1 MPKVAKGAV
10 RRTIQGSLNA
20 GTKLLPSKIKLPILK
35 PKLLDTN
42 KKLIENC
49 NDQENKTC
57 SDVAQEKIPAIA
69 GALNCNKDIT
79 FSLCDKIDPEKTI
92 DILPDIANKTFDLN
106 EDKKANDIPKKEV
119 DVNKRE
125 HHFVREIEV
134 NKFSE
139 SIGKKVTAIIPEDS
153 ATVHSVPGVLRYFGR
168 VQTDDD
174 IWCGI
179 ETDKPSSEY
188 HDGSFNGVKYFSCKL
203 GHGLL
208 IPANYVIL
216 DHQNQFIPDPKI
228 LEFRKKLQHMK
239 SKSSKSLDEG
249 LRPNVIDITQD
260 LIDSE
265 ERQSDSGPYSLLV
278 GLNNTITKSDNQLNN
293 LENIDILSNTLT
305 LNQKFPMGL
314 TGIRDNNIT
323 NNIYANMNSHLPNR
337 FNDMCN
343 NDEIKMIEDESVLDL
358 QCYSID
364 SMADSLSDS
373 RRKSSIISQPRD
385 VSQKF
390 DSPDIHGRFSTVNKS
405 TPLSEE
411 SNKQIDLSKKFEI
424 SKKCIRIANQYD
436 KQFKL
441 QQPARKQNM
450 KPPTIIDAVIDNDT
464 SKPFQMSEYKIMKSA
479 PVGSIGLLSPT
490 VSENSNQELSK
501 QNSFEESLGILT
513 PDQMESLSF
522 LENIFSPSTD
532 DFVGML
538 ESDKGTEKT
547 ESSSTQT
554 PTENIKSLTPDAI
567 QLLLNPADKTQTI
580 ENSNDSENR
589 TLNNTIVY
597 TEQGFPDID
606 QENILLDNGEIQNE
620 TYESFIQ
627 RPFRQSTAENLTNA
641 NDLCSAVSQTIDD
654 ELLPSVHSSILD
666 ALSSIVD
673 TTRFDNIQ
681 HSVRMDQTPS
691 PEELPLDPVDIKS
704 DCMTLSVDPKTDTS
718 KSVTY
723 SITSITSLDGYQG
736 DGEMSRPVSR
746 GADQSPT
753 IGHRGVNNIQNWQNI
768 PINRRP
774 DPMTDSDFFTE
785 SDADG
790 HDEQVHR
797 GDRRAQ
803 VIDGALYGG
812 GKSSNPPVL
821 VSRNNNN
828 NNSNDDSC
836 MESSGVFTDMETH
849 RSSPLLLNVIDDL
862 SPEGSSSSTRSD
874 VSQNNNSEMFHA
886 GFNDTL
892 NNTVVTV
899 DSPQNLLAGGENKE
913 SSKSEIKNNSV
924 NASPS
929 NSPNEK
935 MNKEDKNMA
944 LKKYKMPRRDVASKV
959 KSMMTSS
966 SKSLADQ
973 EKQAIPKKE
982 GRWDAVMNKISVNK
996 TDTKQKFYL
1005 KDVKPKVNS
1014 AQSSE
1019 KTSFCED
1026 NSAASSIGKPKAKAS
1041 LTKLKT

>member
-1 MPKVAKGAV
+1 MPKVTKGAV
-10 RRTIQGSLNA
+10 RRTIQGGLNA

-49 NDQENKTC
+49 NDQENKN
-57 SDVAQEKIPAIA
+57 SDAVQEKIPAIA
-69 GALNCNKDIT
+69 GALACNKDTT

-106 EDKKANDIPKKEV
+106 EKANADKKPVDANKKEQ
-119 DVNKRE
+119 
-125 HHFVREIEV
+125 HFVREIEV

-153 ATVHSVPGVLRYFGR
+153 ASVHSVPGVLRYFGR

-188 HDGSFNGVKYFSCKL
+188 HDGSVNGVKYFSCKF

-208 IPANYVIL
+208 IPATYVIL
-216 DHQNQFIPDPKI
+216 EYQSQFIPDPKI

-239 SKSSKSLDEG
+239 TKSSKSLDEG
-249 LRPNVIDITQD
+249 LRPNVVDITQD
-260 LIDSE
+260 LIESDE
-265 ERQSDSGPYSLLV
+265 HQSDSGPYSLLV
-278 GLNNTITKSDNQLNN
+278 GLNNTVTKSDNQLNN
-293 LENIDILSNTLT
+293 LENVDILSNTLT
-305 LNQKFPMGL
+305 LNQKFQIAGL
-314 TGIRDNNIT
+314 NGSVVNYSNT
-323 NNIYANMNSHLPNR
+323 NAHFLNK
-337 FNDMCN
+337 FKDMCKG
-343 NDEIKMIEDESVLDL
+343 DEIKMIEDESVLDL
-358 QCYSID
+358 QGYSID
-364 SMADSLSDS
+364 SVSDSLTES

-390 DSPDIHGRFSTVNKS
+390 DSPDIHGRFSSANKS
-405 TPLSEE
+405 TPLPEE
-411 SNKQIDLSKKFEI
+411 CYKQIDLTKKFEI
-424 SKKCIRIANQYD
+424 SKKCSRIANQYD
-436 KQFKL
+436 RQFKL
-441 QQPARKQNM
+441 QQPARKQNA
-450 KPPTIIDAVIDNDT
+450 KPPTIVDAVIDDT
-464 SKPFQMSEYKIMKSA
+464 NKPFQVSEYKIMKSA
-479 PVGSIGLLSPT
+479 PVGTIGLLSPT

-513 PDQMESLSF
+513 PEQMESLSF

-567 QLLLNPADKTQTI
+567 QLLLNPPADTTKII
-580 ENSNDSENR
+580 ENSNESENG
-589 TLNNTIVY
+589 TFNNTIVY
-597 TEQGFPDID
+597 TEEFPDTD
-606 QENILLDNGEIQNE
+606 QVNILLDNGEIQNE
-620 TYESFIQ
+620 SYESFIQ
-627 RPFRQSTAENLTNA
+627 RPFRQSTAENVTNV
-641 NDLCSAVSQTIDD
+641 NDLCSAVGQTIDD

-828 NNSNDDSC
+828 NSNDDSC

-892 NNTVVTV
+892 NNTVITIN
-899 DSPQNLLAGGENKE
+899 SPQNLLVDGENKE
-913 SSKSEIKNNSV
+913 NLKAENKNISV
-924 NASPS
+924 SASPS
-929 NSPNEK
+929 NSSNEK

-996 TDTKQKFYL
+996 TTDTKQKFYL

-1026 NSAASSIGKPKAKAS
+1026 NSVASSTSKPKAKAS